1 MPKVLL
7 VDDEPNI
14 RWTMSELLK
23 REGYEALSAEDY
35 NSALSVLEQNS
46 IDAAVIDIL
55 LPRKSGI
62 DLLRE
67 MQRREYQVPV
77 IMITG
82 EPNVS
87 HLPDLIQAG
96 AYDFISKPVVKEA
109 LLRAVSKAVEKKR
122 LLDEKSQ
129 LEASIKTHAEQ
140 LEALVGERTRELAE
154 AHNFLNVVLD
164 SSTEYAIVAT
174 DRGGSIILFNR
185 GAELMS
191 GYGSGEVLGKPALDL
206 LADNPSGDG
215 ETPGLF
221 EDRADGV
228 NVRQEER
235 ELRKADGGS
244 FPASIAITPIYR
256 PGGELIGH
264 LSIIRDLTEQ
274 KRSEEHLQ
282 RMQARLAHNEKIA
295 ALGRMAAQVAHEV
308 KNPLAGLRLYSLHLK
323 GKVTGKLSPDEM
335 TLIDKIIAGIDH
347 LSGTVDQVLNFA
359 RSITLN
365 PRYLDLSGIV
375 NDALLLLE
383 PQLKAKEIRVGL
395 NFPAEAVFAHVDESA
410 MRSAIINLML
420 NSVQAMSRGGRL
432 TLEVRRQE
440 QVPEIII
447 SDDGCGMTTEP
458 LNNVFEPF
466 YTTKS
471 QGLGLGLSYALK
483 VVEMHGGT
491 VVVES
496 KVNEGTSIRIAI
508 PVER

>member
-1 MPKVLL
+1 ML

-23 REGYEALSAEDY
+23 REGYEALPAEDFY
-35 NSALSVLEQNS
+35 SALAVLEENS

-62 DLLRE
+62 DLLKE
-67 MQRREYQVPV
+67 VQRREYQVPV

-82 EPNVS
+82 EPNIS
-87 HLPDLIQAG
+87 QIPDLVQAG
-96 AYDFISKPVVKEA
+96 AYDFISKPVAKEA
-109 LLRAVSKAVEKKR
+109 LLRAVFKAVEKKR
-122 LLDEKSQ
+122 LLDEKEL
-129 LEASIKTHAEQ
+129 LETSIKRHAEQ

-164 SSTEYAIVAT
+164 SSTEYAIIAT
-174 DRGGSIILFNR
+174 SREGSIILFNR

-191 GYGSGEVLGKPALDL
+191 GYSSGEALGKSMLDL
-206 LADNPSGDG
+206 LAADPSGDG
-215 ETPGLF
+215 GTLGLF
-221 EDRADGV
+221 TDEADGLKVHQEERLLRRADGG
-228 NVRQEER
+228 
-235 ELRKADGGS
+235 A
-244 FPASIAITPIYR
+244 FPASIAITPIRR

-264 LSIIRDLTEQ
+264 LGIIKDLTAQ
-274 KRSEEHLQ
+274 KRNEEHLQ
-282 RMQARLAHNEKIA
+282 GLQTRLAHNEKIA

-323 GKVTGKLSPDEM
+323 SKAGDKLPPAEM
-335 TLIDKIIAGIDH
+335 ALIDKIIGGINH

-359 RSITLN
+359 RSITLD
-365 PRYLDLSGIV
+365 PRHLDLSRII

-395 NFPAEAVFAHVDESA
+395 NLPAEAVFAHVDESA
-410 MRSAIINLML
+410 MRGALINLML
-420 NSVQAMSRGGRL
+420 NSVQAMADGGRL
-432 TLEVRRQE
+432 TLTLRRQDE
-440 QVPEIII
+440 MPEITI
-447 SDDGCGMTTEP
+447 SDNGCGMTPEQ
-458 LNNVFEPF
+458 LSNVFEPF

-491 VVVES
+491 VSIDSE
-496 KVNEGTSIRIAI
+496 VNRGTSIKIVI
-508 PVER
+508 PAER